1 MRTIM
6 SAALLLLS
14 LASAALPVAARTPGE
29 LPTPLSSLDDA
40 ALAADVA
47 TRLEALAAAA
57 VPPGADLAV
66 LFERRAMELSM
77 QGLVTRYDGAVVLL
91 PGHAAGLEYRV
102 PLPFEAEVGET
113 AAWVRRADGAVVRL
127 PEPLHEAA
135 PLSGS
140 PVLVLADPD
149 AAPGDVV
156 GWSASFTSEPFS
168 MRVIHPSRMHF
179 VLESVVRLITPE
191 QVHYGMMIRNPSPG
205 DGVSPVGSAL
215 GQDYDQLARF
225 TELAPLDGGPFA
237 RPDVLRPALMLTGM
251 GNYAEPMA
259 RWFLM
264 DSWEPLAGL
273 IAGMADAF
281 ATDAPVAASV
291 ARQAVAD
298 DDSDRVKLLKLQRL
312 ASRQLATIPEDDFA
326 APAEPADAALARKA
340 ATPRLKTM
348 VLYAMAR
355 ALDLDVDLVL
365 ARDNRLGP
373 LNDAMPSLA
382 QFTDVLVSLAG
393 DPPLFLA
400 ADDRYPAGTLPA
412 HLHGAPAVAAVP
424 GAADIVQKT
433 MMKMALS
440 NAAAPDWGD
449 APPLRRFYLPGDPA
463 APRYRLTEALTWED
477 GGRATARLE
486 SVGESGL
493 FLDYRAKTPPAEL
506 LAAHLAAAYPAR
518 AFTPGKVAAGK
529 PKSSEESMHVV
540 VRGPVSGDAGVPAPA
555 GDVWTLPAEAVFGA
569 PTAAEWEAGGP
580 FHVDGERTLVRSWS
594 HPLPDGW
601 RDVQPV
607 ETPRLGTGEMDYS
620 AVVSAAGGVLKVTR
634 TVTYRPCDLPAADT
648 GRLAAA
654 LARVRAFETSP
665 LELRKR

>member
-6 SAALLLLS
+6 SAALLVLT
-14 LASAALPVAARTPGE
+14 LASTALPVAARTPGE
-29 LPTPLSSLDDA
+29 LPAPLSSLDDA
-40 ALAADVA
+40 TLAADIA
-47 TRLEALAAAA
+47 SRLEALAAAA

-77 QGLVTRYDGAVVLL
+77 QGLATRYDGAVTLL
-91 PGHAAGLEYRV
+91 PGHAGGLEYRV
-102 PLPFEAEVGET
+102 PLPFEAEVGEA
-113 AAWVRRADGAVVRL
+113 AAWVRRADGTVVRL
-127 PEPLHEAA
+127 PEPPREAA

-168 MRVIHPSRMHF
+168 MRVVHPSREHF

-191 QVHYGMMIRNPSPG
+191 QAHYGLLVLNPSPG
-205 DGVSPVGSAL
+205 DGLVAVGGAL
-215 GQDYDQLARF
+215 GRDYDQLARF
-225 TELAPLDGGPFA
+225 TELPPLDDGPFD
-237 RPDVLRPALMLTGM
+237 RPEVLRPALMLTGM
-251 GNYAEPMA
+251 GSYAEPME

-264 DSWEPLAGL
+264 DTWEPLAGT
-273 IAGMADAF
+273 IAGTADAF

-312 ASRQLATIPEDDFA
+312 VSRQLATIPHDDFA
-326 APAEPADAALARKA
+326 NPSELTDAALARKA
-340 ATPRLKTM
+340 ASPRLKTF

-373 LNDAMPSLA
+373 LDDAMPSLA

-393 DPPLFLA
+393 DPPLFLT

-424 GAADIVQKT
+424 GAAEIVQKA
-433 MMKMALS
+433 MMKMAMS
-440 NAAAPDWGD
+440 NAAEPDWGD
-449 APPLRRFYLPGDPA
+449 SSPLRRFFLPGNPA
-463 APRYRLTEALTWED
+463 APRYRLTEALTWEGD
-477 GGRATARLE
+477 GQATARLE
-486 SVGESGL
+486 SVGESDL

-506 LAAHLAAAYPAR
+506 LATHLAAAYPGR

-529 PKSSEESMHVV
+529 PKSSEESMHVI
-540 VRGPVSGDAGVPAPA
+540 VRGPVSGDAGVPDPA
-555 GDVWTLPAEAVFGA
+555 GDAWTLPADAVFGA
-569 PTAAEWEAGGP
+569 PTAADWDDGP

-601 RDVQPV
+601 EDVQPV
-607 ETPRLGTGEMDYS
+607 ETPRVGTAEVDYS

-634 TVTYRPCDLPAADT
+634 TVTYRPCDLGAADT

-654 LARVRAFETSP
+654 LGRVRAFETAP
-665 LELRKR
+665 LELRRR